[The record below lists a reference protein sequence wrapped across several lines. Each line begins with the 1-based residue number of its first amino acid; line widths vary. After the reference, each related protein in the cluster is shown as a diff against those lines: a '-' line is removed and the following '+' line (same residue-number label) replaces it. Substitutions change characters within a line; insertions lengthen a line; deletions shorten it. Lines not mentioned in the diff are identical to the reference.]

1 MIRKAVNEDLAE
13 ITEIIKSTVEEMKT
27 YGNTQWDDSYPQ
39 AKDFAADISSG
50 DLYVDERDEEVAGFI
65 CVNQVEPVEYEDLN
79 WSSKEKA
86 MVVHRMAVNPKFR
99 RMGIASGMMEFA
111 DRLALGR
118 GIRYMKTDTYSVNPN
133 MNALFV
139 KCGYKF
145 VGEMSFL
152 GKEKPFNAYEK
163 YLIK

>member
-1 MIRKAVNEDLAE
+1 MIRKAAKEDLAE
-13 ITEIIKSTVEEMKT
+13 IMKIIKATVEEMKT
-27 YGNTQWDDSYPQ
+27 YGNTQWDESYPQ
-39 AKDFAADISSG
+39 EKDFNRDINSG
-50 DLYVDERDEEVAGFI
+50 DLYVDERDGEVAGFI
-65 CVNQVEPVEYEDLN
+65 CVNQVEPVEYEELD

-99 RMGIASGMMEFA
+99 RKGIASGMMKFA
-111 DRLALGR
+111 DELANSR
-118 GIRYMKTDTYSVNPN
+118 GIRYMKTDTYSVNPK

-152 GKEKPFNAYEK
+152 GKEKPFNSYEK
-163 YLIK
+163 FLIK

>member
-1 MIRKAVNEDLAE
+1 MIRKAASEDLAE
-13 ITEIIKSTVEEMKT
+13 IMEIIKATVEEMKT
-27 YGNTQWDDSYPQ
+27 YGNTQWDENYPQ
-39 AKDFAADISSG
+39 EKDFAGDISKG
-50 DLYVDERDEEVAGFI
+50 DLYVDERDGEVAGFI

-99 RMGIASGMMEFA
+99 RKGIASGMMQFA
-111 DRLALGR
+111 DELALSK
-118 GIRYMKTDTYSVNPN
+118 GIRYMKTDTYSVNPK

-152 GKEKPFNAYEK
+152 GKEKLFNSYEK
-163 YLIK
+163 YLA

>member
-1 MIRKAVNEDLAE
+1 MIRKAAKEDLAK
-13 ITEIIKSTVEEMKT
+13 IMEIIKATVEEMKT
-27 YGNTQWDDSYPQ
+27 YGNTQWDESYPQ
-39 AKDFAADISSG
+39 EKDFNRDINSG
-50 DLYVDERDEEVAGFI
+50 DLYVDERDGEVAGFI
-65 CVNQVEPVEYEDLN
+65 CVNQVEPVEYEELD

-99 RMGIASGMMEFA
+99 RKGIASGMMKFA
-111 DRLALGR
+111 DELANSR
-118 GIRYMKTDTYSVNPN
+118 GIRCMKTDTYSVNPK

-152 GKEKPFNAYEK
+152 GKEKPFNSYEK
-163 YLIK
+163 FLIK